1 MNVSSLNPTRR
12 DFLSSVLPAG
22 AAACLGCKSLCGF
35 FRSTDQSQQSAEQS
49 KFLAESEFTYKD
61 IFDFAFRYYYI
72 PTLQGL
78 RGQFKGDFIEA
89 VKKGS
94 EESGRRSAK
103 DFAANVPDNDF
114 ETFKSWATN
123 PEPFWEHAL
132 SWEIVEN
139 SDSGFE
145 VKISE
150 CLWAKTFRDADAA
163 DIGYAGICYGDF
175 AYASA
180 YNPKLSLERSK
191 TLMQGHD
198 RCNHRWLWKA

>member
-1 MNVSSLNPTRR
+1 MKTASLDPTRR
-12 DFLSSVLPAG
+12 DFLSNVLPAG

-35 FRSTDQSQQSAEQS
+35 FLSAEQDQQAAEQS
-49 KFLAESEFTYKD
+49 RFLAESKFTYKE
-61 IFDFAFRYYYI
+61 IFDFTFGYYYI

-89 VKKGS
+89 VRKGS

-103 DFAANVPDNDF
+103 NFAANVPTNDF
-114 ETFKSWATN
+114 ETFKTWATN
-123 PEPFWEHAL
+123 PEPFWEAAL
-132 SWEIVEN
+132 TWEIVE
-139 SDSGFE
+139 STDEAFE

-163 DIGYAGICYGDF
+163 DIGYAGICHGDY

-180 YNPKLSLERSK
+180 YNPKLHMERTK

-198 RCNHRWLWKA
+198 CCDHRWLWEG